1 MHHEIYLVDTAGL
14 EQTRLSG
21 HIQSEFN
28 CLPVENKEFQQ
39 YSFRENNRREAQKP
53 KIKPWLGGD
62 VVIDG
67 EPTNYFD
74 GLIVSAKLNRTY
86 GEKLTALQ
94 SNTQTMRK
102 KNKEKTAR
110 IAQNELMDL
119 IFDCFKDFKY
129 WTLASL
135 RARLPQPESFLK
147 ETLEKIAILMR
158 AGTMTGKYQLKPE
171 YTNTDAGTFDN
182 VKAEAAPDMELG
194 MLGMAEDDEDEEME
208 DVLI

>member
-1 MHHEIYLVDTAGL
+1 MHREIHLVDTGGL

-28 CLPVENKEFQQ
+28 CLPVENTEFQQ
-39 YSFRENNRREAQKP
+39 YSFRESNRREAQKP

-74 GLIVSAKLNRTY
+74 GLIVSTKLNRTY
-86 GEKLTALQ
+86 GVKLTALQ

-135 RARLPQPESFLK
+135 RARLRQPESFLK
-147 ETLEKIAILMR
+147 ETLENIAILMR

-182 VKAEAAPDMELG
+182 VKAEAAPEMDLG